1 MQAGKIIYQGKT
13 HTRKNIILR
22 YPQVEDAEQLTKY
35 INQLSSEKTYIRFQ
49 GEQQTIEDEKKWIE
63 SFLEK
68 IKNQTGLS
76 IYAVTDDKIVGV
88 CDINMRDRIESHIGV
103 FGLTV
108 AKEFRQE
115 GIGSVLI
122 DTIMTL
128 AKELIPQLKIV
139 ELSVFANNP
148 IAINLYKKF
157 GFKEFGRLPG
167 GILHQGEY
175 IDHLYMYKNV

>member
-1 MQAGKIIYQGKT
+1 MSQIIHQGITKSGKKVII
-13 HTRKNIILR
+13 R
-22 YPQVEDAEQLTKY
+22 YPKIEDAEQLTTY
-35 INQLSSEKTYIRFQ
+35 INTLSEEKTFIRFQ

-68 IKNQTGLS
+68 IKKQMGLS
-76 IYAVTDDKIVGV
+76 IYAVVDDKIVGV

-157 GFKEFGRLPG
+157 GYKEFGNLPE
-167 GILHQGEY
+167 GILHRDKY
-175 IDHLYMYKNV
+175 VDHLYMYKKVR

>member
-1 MQAGKIIYQGKT
+1 MYNTIYQGKT
-13 HTRKNIILR
+13 KSGKNIVIR

-76 IYAVTDDKIVGV
+76 IYAVVDDKIVGV

-157 GFKEFGRLPG
+157 GFKEFGNLPE
-167 GILHQGEY
+167 GILHRDQY
-175 IDHLYMYKNV
+175 VDHLYMYKKVR